1 MAAFVRANTAVAA
14 PPMVPEIRL
23 HLASEITPI
32 WHATEDV
39 LAQVGVPP
47 PYWAFCWPG
56 GQALARFILD
66 RPERLKGRRV
76 LDFAAGCGIAAIAA
90 ARTGASV
97 EASDID
103 AMAVVAMRINA
114 ALNGVRLAASACDL
128 AGVNDGR
135 WDAVLAGDVFY
146 ERPFAERIWP
156 WFQALAA
163 AGVDVLVADPGRAY
177 LPATGMLRLITY
189 AVPTTTELEDRDVR
203 ETSVWQV
210 IAPVA
215 ARRR

>member
-1 MAAFVRANTAVAA
+1 MAAFIRANTAIAA

-39 LAQVGVPP
+39 LAKAGVPP

-56 GQALARFILD
+56 GQALARFIID
-66 RPERLKGRRV
+66 HPERLKGRRV

-90 ARTGASV
+90 ARTGAMV
-97 EASDID
+97 DASDID
-103 AMAVVAMRINA
+103 AMAVAAMRINA
-114 ALNGVRLAASACDL
+114 TLNGARFAASAGDL
-128 AGVNDGR
+128 ACVNDGR

-146 ERPFAERIWP
+146 ERPFALRIWP

-163 AGVDVLVADPGRAY
+163 AGVEVLVADPGRAY
-177 LPATGMLRLITY
+177 LPAAGMLRLITY

-210 IAPVA
+210 LP
-215 ARRR
+215 